1 MQRKTRSLLEELES
15 VSMKRD
21 SGHLLESRAHNIIT
35 SAINL
40 LNLIY
45 AENSPERAALL
56 ERRLF
61 SAIKNR
67 DTSKFTSS
75 VKKKSVASL

>member
-67 DTSKFTSS
+67 DTSKFTRS
-75 VKKKSVASL
+75 VKKKSDAS

>member
-67 DTSKFTSS
+67 DTSKFTRS
-75 VKKKSVASL
+75 VKKKNHETK